1 MIFFHKL
8 FREYRESKC
17 LTLLQVGKKIGVSK
31 QTVQKYEAGKTKP
44 KPATVYKI
52 AEVLGISVVDISDL
66 KPEKDLQKE
75 EIIPSDDF
83 FKIVLKNWPHL
94 TNDQRGKLASDSV
107 TMAEKNQSLPPSSTS
122 SEAKRKRA

>member
-17 LTLLQVGKKIGVSK
+17 LTLLQIGKKIGVSK

-44 KPATVYKI
+44 KPETVYKI

-75 EIIPSDDF
+75 EIIPTDDF
-83 FKIVLKNWPHL
+83 FKIILESWPFL
-94 TNDQRGKLASDSV
+94 TNKEKLNLASEASHF
-107 TMAEKNQSLPPSSTS
+107 AEKNRGIPPSSTS
-122 SEAKRKRA
+122 SEAEKKRA